1 VEERDLIHIRGRQ
14 TLFRIKLET
23 DKEINMDINK
33 IIAKKEPEVIGGKP
47 QVYRY
52 WDEEDKKV

>member
-1 VEERDLIHIRGRQ
+1 
-14 TLFRIKLET
+14 
-23 DKEINMDINK
+23 MDINK
-33 IIAKKEPEVIGGKP
+33 IIAKKELEVIGGKP